1 MKKII
6 FILLLFLA
14 NPIVKGQI
22 ADRFTYMTTIGTGI
36 SMDTPSITPFAW
48 QVAGHYKLSE
58 RFSAGIGTGLSVYE
72 KALIP
77 LFADARFQL
86 TKPRRFV
93 PYLQCGIGYAFAPG
107 EDANGGFFFHPSVGV
122 QYKTRGKT
130 TLLLSIGYEIQN
142 LERLKK
148 YENSHYA
155 AEFRE
160 KLHHNL
166 ISIKLG
172 VML

>member
-6 FILLLFLA
+6 FTFSLLLA
-14 NPIVKGQI
+14 THVAKGQT
-22 ADRFTYMTTIGTGI
+22 ADRFTCLTTIGTGI
-36 SMDTPSITPFAW
+36 PLNSPSSIPFCW
-48 QVAGHYKLSE
+48 HVAGHYKLSE
-58 RFSAGIGTGLSVYE
+58 RLSAGIGTGLSVYE

-86 TKPRRFV
+86 TKQGRFI

-107 EDANGGFFFHPSVGV
+107 RNANGGFFFHPSAGI
-122 QYKTRGKT
+122 QYKIKGKMK
-130 TLLLSIGYEIQN
+130 LLLGIGYEIQH

-148 YENSHYA
+148 YENGYYT

-160 KLHHNL
+160 KLQHNS

-172 VML
+172 VIL